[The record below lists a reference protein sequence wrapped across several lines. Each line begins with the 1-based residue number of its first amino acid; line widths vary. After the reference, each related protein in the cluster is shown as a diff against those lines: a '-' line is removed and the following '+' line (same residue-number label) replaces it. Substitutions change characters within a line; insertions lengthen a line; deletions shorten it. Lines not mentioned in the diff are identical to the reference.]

1 VREVAPAVAAL
12 HSDREAARLI
22 AGAGAAPVVAFG
34 IHDPSLTFYLRAP
47 VIHTDDTTRVRDLF
61 AGDGLAFLVT
71 GPRHF
76 AQVEQLLGA
85 QAHLWLETPRRRL
98 YANRPSN
105 GST

>member
-1 VREVAPAVAAL
+1 
-12 HSDREAARLI
+12 
-22 AGAGAAPVVAFG
+22 
-34 IHDPSLTFYLRAP
+34 
-47 VIHTDDTTRVRDLF
+47 VRDLF

-98 YANRPSN
+98 YANRAN

>member
-1 VREVAPAVAAL
+1 M
-12 HSDREAARLI
+12 
-22 AGAGAAPVVAFG
+22 VAFG

-47 VIHTDDTTRVRDLF
+47 VVHTDDPGLVRDLF
-61 AGDGLAFLVT
+61 AGGGPAFLVT

-85 QAHLWLETPRRRL
+85 RARVWFETPRRRL
-98 YANRPSN
+98 YANRPVN